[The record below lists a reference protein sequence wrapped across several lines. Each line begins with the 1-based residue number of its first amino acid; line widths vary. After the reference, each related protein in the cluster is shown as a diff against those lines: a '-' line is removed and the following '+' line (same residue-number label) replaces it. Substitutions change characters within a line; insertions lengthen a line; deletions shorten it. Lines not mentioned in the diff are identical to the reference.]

1 MWEVLTW
8 QVPYHEY
15 GPWQVVAMVTE
26 SSKRPEVGFRG
37 GCGALKLWVEIV
49 D

>member
-26 SSKRPEVGFRG
+26 SAKRPEVKGWGRG
-37 GCGALKLWVEIV
+37 IV
-49 D
+49 FGTLR